1 MDIGQADMAGALIW
15 LCAGH
20 SAAVIFDDEKDF
32 VLLTGDKDGKQTIL
46 FCLAETVEDRVFYQ
60 GLKDELGNQGIL
72 QVFVDVHPGA
82 EQVIIAF

>member
-32 VLLTGDKDGKQTIL
+32 VLLPGDKDGKQTIL

-60 GLKDELGNQGIL
+60 GLEQQVWQFELRERVVELINGIK
-72 QVFVDVHPGA
+72 
-82 EQVIIAF
+82 